1 MLAACGLRLT
11 ALNFFP
17 PIHPRKQQQSPISFI
32 FNRFKSYA
40 LKRMYP
46 LLLAGFFVVS
56 CKSKKEEPRQQN
68 SGPQSVIVDVI
79 IAGKNNIS
87 NIVEVNGSVVANEAA
102 NLQPEVSGRLTYLNI
117 PEGAKVTEGTV
128 LARINDADLQASTQK
143 VKVQLE
149 LAQKNE
155 ERLRKLLSIGGIN
168 QADYDAV
175 LNQVN
180 TFKADLDI
188 LKAQID
194 KTVLKAPFTGVLGL
208 RMVSPGTYVTP
219 ATVLATLQQTDRVKI
234 DFTIPEAYTDL
245 IGKGKTVNIKT
256 NGKEALKKA
265 VIIATEPQIDA
276 TTRNLKVRAQLD
288 GANINPGG
296 FVKVLLETG
305 GQNNS
310 ILVPTNAI
318 IPDAKAKKVVVV
330 KDGKGKLTD
339 IVTGLR
345 VNGLAEVLSGLQVGD
360 SIAVSGVLFVRPN
373 SSLKVRGVK
382 QIEEFAGNQP

>member
-1 MLAACGLRLT
+1 
-11 ALNFFP
+11 
-17 PIHPRKQQQSPISFI
+17 
-32 FNRFKSYA
+32 
-40 LKRMYP
+40 MYP
-46 LLLAGFFVVS
+46 LLLAGFFVIS

-87 NIVEVNGSVVANEAA
+87 NIVEVNGSVVANEST

-219 ATVLATLQQTDRVKI
+219 QTILATLQQTDRVKI

-245 IGKGKTVNIKT
+245 IAKGKTVNIRT

-330 KDGKGKLTD
+330 KNGKGKLTD

-345 VNGLAEVLSGLQVGD
+345 VNGLAEVLSGLQEGD

>member
-1 MLAACGLRLT
+1 
-11 ALNFFP
+11 
-17 PIHPRKQQQSPISFI
+17 
-32 FNRFKSYA
+32 
-40 LKRMYP
+40 MYP
-46 LLLAGFFVVS
+46 LLIAGLFVIS

-79 IAGKNNIS
+79 IAGKSSIS

-102 NLQPEVSGRLTYLNI
+102 NLQPEVSGRLVYLNL
-117 PEGAKVTEGTV
+117 PEGTKVSQGTV
-128 LARINDADLQASTQK
+128 LARINDADLQANTQK
-143 VKVQLE
+143 IKVQLD
-149 LAQKNE
+149 LAEKNE
-155 ERLRKLLSIGGIN
+155 QRLRKLLSIGGIN

-180 TFKADLDI
+180 TLKADLDI

-208 RMVSPGTYVTP
+208 RMISPGAYVTP
-219 ATVLATLQQTDRVKI
+219 STILATLQETDRVKI
-234 DFTIPEAYTDL
+234 DFTIPEAYTGL
-245 IGKGKTVNIKT
+245 IAKGKTVTIKT
-256 NGKEALKKA
+256 TGKEGTQKA

-276 TTRNLKVRAQLD
+276 TTRNLKVRAQLS
-288 GANINPGG
+288 GSNINPGR
-296 FVKVLLETG
+296 FVKVLIETG
-305 GQNNS
+305 GESTS

-339 IVTGLR
+339 IETGLR
-345 VNGLAEVLSGLQVGD
+345 VNGMAEVLNGLEVGD

-373 SSLKVRGVK
+373 SQLKVRSVK
-382 QIEEFAGNQP
+382 KIEDFAGAQQ

>member
-1 MLAACGLRLT
+1 
-11 ALNFFP
+11 
-17 PIHPRKQQQSPISFI
+17 
-32 FNRFKSYA
+32 
-40 LKRMYP
+40 MYP
-46 LLLAGFFVVS
+46 LLLAGFFVIS

-219 ATVLATLQQTDRVKI
+219 STVLATLQQTDRVKI

-339 IVTGLR
+339 IVTDLR
-345 VNGLAEVLSGLQVGD
+345 VNGLAEVLSGLQV
-360 SIAVSGVLFVRPN
+360 IVLQYLVCY
-373 SSLKVRGVK
+373 L
-382 QIEEFAGNQP
+382 FALTHH

>member
-1 MLAACGLRLT
+1 M
-11 ALNFFP
+11 
-17 PIHPRKQQQSPISFI
+17 KQQQSLFSFI
-32 FNRFKSYA
+32 FSRYKFYA

-46 LLLAGFFVVS
+46 LLLAGVFVIS

-68 SGPQSVIVDVI
+68 NGPQAVIVDVI

-102 NLQPEVSGRLTYLNI
+102 NLQPEVSGRLTYLNL
-117 PEGAKVTEGTV
+117 PEGAKVLQGTV

-143 VKVQLE
+143 IKVQLD
-149 LAQKNE
+149 LAEKNE

-180 TFKADLDI
+180 TLKADLDI

-194 KTVLKAPFTGVLGL
+194 KTILKAPFTGVLGL
-208 RMVSPGTYVTP
+208 RMISPGAYVTP
-219 ATVLATLQQTDRVKI
+219 ATILATLQQIDKVKI
-234 DFTIPEAYTDL
+234 DFTIPEAYTTL
-245 IGKGKTVNIKT
+245 IAKGKTVSIKT
-256 NGKEALKKA
+256 NGREAIKKA

-276 TTRNLKVRAQLD
+276 TTRNLKVRAELS
-288 GANINPGG
+288 GADINPGG
-296 FVKVLLETG
+296 FVKVLIETG

-318 IPDAKAKKVVVV
+318 IPDAKAKNVVVV
-330 KDGKGKLTD
+330 KDGKGILTD
-339 IVTGLR
+339 IETGLR
-345 VNGLAEVLSGLQVGD
+345 VNGMAEVLSGLKVGD

-373 SSLKVRGVK
+373 SQLKVRSVK
-382 QIEEFAGNQP
+382 QIEDFAGAQQ

>member
-1 MLAACGLRLT
+1 
-11 ALNFFP
+11 
-17 PIHPRKQQQSPISFI
+17 
-32 FNRFKSYA
+32 
-40 LKRMYP
+40 MYP

-256 NGKEALKKA
+256 TGKEALKKA

>member
-1 MLAACGLRLT
+1 
-11 ALNFFP
+11 
-17 PIHPRKQQQSPISFI
+17 
-32 FNRFKSYA
+32 
-40 LKRMYP
+40 MYP
-46 LLLAGFFVVS
+46 LLLAGFFVIS

-68 SGPQSVIVDVI
+68 NGPQSVIVDVI

-87 NIVEVNGSVVANEAA
+87 NIVEVNGSVVANEST

-256 NGKEALKKA
+256 TGKDVLKKA

-330 KDGKGKLTD
+330 KNGKGKLTD

-373 SSLKVRGVK
+373 SSLKVRSVK

>member
-1 MLAACGLRLT
+1 M
-11 ALNFFP
+11 
-17 PIHPRKQQQSPISFI
+17 
-32 FNRFKSYA
+32 
-40 LKRMYP
+40 KRIYP
-46 LLLAGFFVVS
+46 LLLAGFFVIS

-87 NIVEVNGSVVANEAA
+87 NIVEVNGSVVANEST

-256 NGKEALKKA
+256 TGKDVLKKA

-330 KDGKGKLTD
+330 KNGKGKLTD

-373 SSLKVRGVK
+373 SSLKVRSVK

>member
-1 MLAACGLRLT
+1 
-11 ALNFFP
+11 
-17 PIHPRKQQQSPISFI
+17 
-32 FNRFKSYA
+32 
-40 LKRMYP
+40 MYP
-46 LLLAGFFVVS
+46 LLLAGFFVIS

-219 ATVLATLQQTDRVKI
+219 STVLATLQQTDRVKI

>member
-1 MLAACGLRLT
+1 
-11 ALNFFP
+11 
-17 PIHPRKQQQSPISFI
+17 
-32 FNRFKSYA
+32 
-40 LKRMYP
+40 MYP
-46 LLLAGFFVVS
+46 LLLAGFFVIS

>member
-1 MLAACGLRLT
+1 
-11 ALNFFP
+11 
-17 PIHPRKQQQSPISFI
+17 
-32 FNRFKSYA
+32 
-40 LKRMYP
+40 MYP
-46 LLLAGFFVVS
+46 LLLAGFFVIS

-87 NIVEVNGSVVANEAA
+87 NIVEVNGSVVANEST

-256 NGKEALKKA
+256 TGKDVLKKA

-330 KDGKGKLTD
+330 KNGKGKLTD

-373 SSLKVRGVK
+373 SSLKVRSVK

>member
-1 MLAACGLRLT
+1 
-11 ALNFFP
+11 
-17 PIHPRKQQQSPISFI
+17 
-32 FNRFKSYA
+32 
-40 LKRMYP
+40 MYP